1 MLPMFKLFLKCS
13 NGILFCL
20 RFSFHSFRYAL
31 KFSAHR
37 RVSGITFIR
46 YGQNRKLDNLKFWEQ

>member
-1 MLPMFKLFLKCS
+1 MLGVSILLLFKLFLKCS
-13 NGILFCL
+13 IGMVFCL

-37 RVSGITFIR
+37 RVSGITFHQIR
-46 YGQNRKLDNLKFWEQ
+46 SKSKAK